1 MCCFVN
7 PLMRYIYNTGKFMI
21 AMMNEQTFNQMVTV
35 GLLLP
40 KALTFSLKS
49 PQRHVLRKIQLK
61 IWDFFPYCHYD
72 SYCVQKVLSLC
83 FSHQNDQSST

>member
-1 MCCFVN
+1 MIELGSDKKHIMFYFAN
-7 PLMRYIYNTGKFMI
+7 PLMTYIYKMRKFMI

-49 PQRHVLRKIQLK
+49 PQRHVLRKIQLR
-61 IWDFFPYCHYD
+61 IWDFF
-72 SYCVQKVLSLC
+72 SLLPL
-83 FSHQNDQSST
+83 